1 MVNYICPMFRFATQ
15 TFNGAIWW
23 GTSGALFT
31 LENVVVSH
39 WKILPKCR
47 KEIIC
52 PEQFNPARKFAE
64 RLKWKLLETR
74 ITFCSVRTSPAPI
87 KKFWTGTS
95 WICKSRKIAWMA
107 MVALSSGREPMLY
120 TIYFYLCP
128 TNSPIFSQMFKL
140 SFPIKW
146 SLVIY
151 LQWWREITTITT
163 RSPSLKNGS
172 NKYQSTVF
180 ICDDCK
186 HNIPGLIDVL
196 ITILKSTL
204 PYCAS

>member
-23 GTSGALFT
+23 GTSGALFKP
-31 LENVVVSH
+31 ENVVVSH

-74 ITFCSVRTSPAPI
+74 ITFCSVRTSPGPI
-87 KKFWTGTS
+87 KKFSTVQAEFARVEKLLGWP
-95 WICKSRKIAWMA
+95 W
-107 MVALSSGREPMLY
+107 LLY
-120 TIYFYLCP
+120 PAVENQCCILFTFIYVQQTVQF
-128 TNSPIFSQMFKL
+128 FSQMLML

-146 SLVIY
+146 SPVIY
-151 LQWWREITTITT
+151 LQWWREIATITA
-163 RSPSLKNGS
+163 RSPFS
-172 NKYQSTVF
+172 
-180 ICDDCK
+180 
-186 HNIPGLIDVL
+186 
-196 ITILKSTL
+196 
-204 PYCAS
+204 

>member
-1 MVNYICPMFRFATQ
+1 MFRFATQ

-23 GTSGALFT
+23 GTSGALFKP
-31 LENVVVSH
+31 ENVVVSH

-74 ITFCSVRTSPAPI
+74 ITFCSVRTSPSPI
-87 KKFWTGTS
+87 KKFSTVQAEFARVE
-95 WICKSRKIAWMA
+95 KSLGWPWLLYPAVENQCCILIFTFIY
-107 MVALSSGREPMLY
+107 VQQTLQFFCQML
-120 TIYFYLCP
+120 
-128 TNSPIFSQMFKL
+128 ML

-146 SLVIY
+146 SPVIY

-163 RSPSLKNGS
+163 RSPFS
-172 NKYQSTVF
+172 
-180 ICDDCK
+180 
-186 HNIPGLIDVL
+186 
-196 ITILKSTL
+196 
-204 PYCAS
+204 